1 MEEAA
6 PENKLTLDSLAAR
19 FLLLK
24 TTFDFFYSLAPC
36 MIQTLK
42 LKPLVEGLV
51 PNWNIFR
58 EVEKQN
64 LDRNLQIN
72 LSLKLRLFPLPP
84 PLLSLHLLLPSL
96 TLPLPLLTATPDSAR
111 ATLPPPT
118 PLLNRRQ
125 EDEDLDDDLL
135 LYLINVNHTIQ
146 LINLSVMY
154 VYECFVKNLVIVH
167 QELEDTVSSPLL
179 PKNSLC
185 ARLEKGLKWYLIW
198 NLYSST
204 LAWKIPWMEE
214 PGGLQ
219 SMGSLGVGHD
229 WSDLA

>member
-24 TTFDFFYSLAPC
+24 IAFDFFYSLAPC

-58 EVEKQN
+58 EVEKEN
-64 LDRNLQIN
+64 LDRNLRY
-72 LSLKLRLFPLPP
+72 LSLKFRLFPLPP
-84 PLLSLHLLLPSL
+84 PLLSLHLLLPSF
-96 TLPLPLLTATPDSAR
+96 TLPLPLMTATPDSAR

-125 EDEDLDDDLL
+125 EDEDLDDDPLL
-135 LYLINVNHTIQ
+135 CLINVNHTVQ

-154 VYECFVKNLVIVH
+154 VYKCLVKNLVIVH
-167 QELEDTVSSPLL
+167 QELEDIVSSPLL

-185 ARLEKGLKWYLIW
+185 ARLEKGI
-198 NLYSST
+198 SFST
-204 LAWKIPWMEE
+204 
-214 PGGLQ
+214 
-219 SMGSLGVGHD
+219 VV
-229 WSDLA
+229 

>member
-1 MEEAA
+1 MQDYKEKDMEEAA

-84 PLLSLHLLLPSL
+84 PPLSAPPSAFPY
-96 TLPLPLLTATPDSAR
+96 TSSASSDCHSW
-111 ATLPPPT
+111 LSKSNPSNPHPPT
-118 PLLNRRQ
+118 QQKTGGWGPWWWSTSLLNK
-125 EDEDLDDDLL
+125 
-135 LYLINVNHTIQ
+135 
-146 LINLSVMY
+146 
-154 VYECFVKNLVIVH
+154 C
-167 QELEDTVSSPLL
+167 
-179 PKNSLC
+179 
-185 ARLEKGLKWYLIW
+185 
-198 NLYSST
+198 
-204 LAWKIPWMEE
+204 
-214 PGGLQ
+214 
-219 SMGSLGVGHD
+219 
-229 WSDLA
+229 